1 MKKTKRLLAM
11 LLTLMLC
18 MGEIS
23 STGHTVFAAGD
34 EEETEDVCLAPV
46 NAVGVTKDGF
56 KYQVNEDGITVTITG
71 YEQPGDFKQ
80 GQMLNLPDIVTVDGE
95 ELKV

>member
-23 STGHTVFAAGD
+23 STGLTVFAAGD
-34 EEETEDVCLAPV
+34 EEELPAAGAERETSVNEEETTVPEVETEDVCLAPV
-46 NAVGVTKDGF
+46 NAEGVTEDGF

-71 YEQPGDFKQ
+71 Y
-80 GQMLNLPDIVTVDGE
+80 
-95 ELKV
+95 